1 MNIKFVWKSFHFDFG
16 EELHATAEEMI
27 QAMDFNNIGYL
38 VILLYNGLND
48 EFEQIELN
56 VNIDKMN
63 IDSPPQGI
71 NIDDQIGELQTAIEQ
86 I

>member
-1 MNIKFVWKSFHFDFG
+1 MNIKFVWKSYHFDFG

-38 VILLYNGLND
+38 VILSEND
-48 EFEQIELN
+48 QIELS
-56 VNIDKMN
+56 VDIDKMN

-71 NIDDQIGELQTAIEQ
+71 NIDDQIWELETAIEQ
-86 I
+86 R